1 MVLWSSRFKSVTS
14 CNLNISKLRI
24 DSLKIHMITF
34 QDIVHCYSGATLVH
48 RPSSSQ
54 NLGGSKMGVVGLPP
68 AHPPLVAQCRPGS
81 RCAGSV
87 GVGGA
92 GTVGGPTCPSLGLDG
107 GGGEVRQVFPCQ
119 YLFIFKEIKNW
130 IQIQIQNK
138 KQIQMPLPQVAGSL
152 TIEKLLEYN
161 FEEERSLRYNNDP
174 FPWRS

>member
-1 MVLWSSRFKSVTS
+1 MVICSNLSSRFKSVTS
-14 CNLNISKLRI
+14 CNLSNFKLRI

-92 GTVGGPTCPSLGLDG
+92 GTVGGSTCPSLGLDG

-119 YLFIFKEIKNW
+119 YLFIFKDIK
-130 IQIQIQNK
+130 K
-138 KQIQMPLPQVAGSL
+138 KLNTNTEQGKHSSRKPP
-152 TIEKLLEYN
+152 KLIMT
-161 FEEERSLRYNNDP
+161 
-174 FPWRS
+174 